1 MFDMQS
7 PGFGYGYN
15 NIYNNRNYGQ
25 YQQQWPQQQQQP
37 IQQTMQQAPKSNMDW
52 IRVSDFKDIQNV
64 QVQPGTK
71 AWIMLQD
78 KPVFVLKS
86 ADEMGITKTEAYKF
100 EKYTEEEQEQPHF
113 VTKEEVIEIINKFNA
128 ERGTLNESVN
138 EPVRK

>member
-1 MFDMQS
+1 MFDMQP

-25 YQQQWPQQQQQP
+25 YQQQWTQQQQQP
-37 IQQTMQQAPKSNMDW
+37 PKSNMDW